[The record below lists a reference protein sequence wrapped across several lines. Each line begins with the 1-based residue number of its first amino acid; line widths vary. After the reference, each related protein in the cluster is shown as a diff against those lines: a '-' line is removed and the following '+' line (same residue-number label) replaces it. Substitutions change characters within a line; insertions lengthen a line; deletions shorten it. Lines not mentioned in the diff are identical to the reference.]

1 MAFLLIAFADALAW
15 KRYGFK
21 YKCMSRLLIV
31 MTFLSLS
38 SFSFGQ
44 ITGDWFGTL
53 QVQGVQLRMVL
64 HISESEEGLVTTLDS
79 PDQGAFGLAVE
90 KTAFA
95 DPKLSLE
102 LTNLRAQFEG
112 QLKQDSLL
120 GFWLQAGR
128 QFPLHFGRKAKEV
141 AKLKRP
147 QEPSLPFP
155 YQVEE
160 VIFENPGANLQL
172 AGTLTL
178 PKGIEKPPVA
188 ILISGSGPQDR
199 DESIAGHKPFL
210 VLADHLTR
218 HGIAVLRYDDR
229 GTAKST
235 GNHATATTADF
246 ATDVESAMQY
256 LRSRPDIDSNKMGLI
271 GHSEG
276 GIIAPIVAAR
286 SKDVAFMVL
295 LASTGVSGKELSLM
309 QAQSLRTFDVPD
321 EEAFMAFNERAID
334 LAASDEELE
343 VIRTQL
349 TQHYNS
355 VRSVMASMMP
365 EGSDLDAFIGQQV
378 SQMTSPWSRF
388 FYNYN
393 PADELEKV
401 KDCPVLSLNG
411 TKDLQ
416 VLANVNQSEIKKALE
431 KAENKDVTIVKIEN
445 LNHLF
450 QECETGAMSEYGQ
463 IEQTFSPK
471 ALTIISDWIQSKT
484 Q

>member
-1 MAFLLIAFADALAW
+1 
-15 KRYGFK
+15 
-21 YKCMSRLLIV
+21 MSRLLIV
-31 MTFLSLS
+31 MTLLSLPKL
-38 SFSFGQ
+38 SFGE
-44 ITGDWFGTL
+44 ITGDWFGVL
-53 QVQGVQLRMVL
+53 KVQGVQLRMVL
-64 HISESEEGLVTTLDS
+64 HISNAEQGLVTTLDS
-79 PDQGAFGLAVE
+79 PDQGAFGLPVA
-90 KTAFA
+90 KTTYNEL
-95 DPKLSLE
+95 KLSLE
-102 LTNLRAQFEG
+102 FTNLRAQFEG

-128 QFPLHFGRKAKEV
+128 QFPLHFGRKAKKLG
-141 AKLKRP
+141 KLKRP
-147 QEPSLPFP
+147 QEPSLPLP

-160 VIFENPGANLQL
+160 VRFENVRANLEL

-178 PKGIEKPPVA
+178 PKDIEKPPVA

-199 DESIAGHKPFL
+199 NESIAGHKPFL

-218 HGIAVLRYDDR
+218 QGIAVLRYDDR
-229 GTAKST
+229 GTAQST
-235 GNHATATTADF
+235 GNHSKATTADF
-246 ATDVESAMQY
+246 ATDVESAVQF
-256 LRSRPDIDSNKMGLI
+256 LLTRTDIDAAKIGLI

-276 GIIAPIVAAR
+276 GIIAPMVVAR
-286 SKDVAFMVL
+286 SKQLAFMVL

-309 QAQSLRTFDVPD
+309 QAQSLRTFEVPD

-334 LAASDEELE
+334 LAASDEDLE
-343 VIRTQL
+343 VVQAQL
-349 TQHYNS
+349 AQHYNG

-393 PADELEKV
+393 PADELEKI

-411 TKDLQ
+411 TRDLQ
-416 VLANVNQSEIKKALE
+416 VLADVNQDGIKKALE
-431 KAENKDVTIVKIEN
+431 KAGNKDVTIVEIEK

-463 IEQTFSPK
+463 IEQTFSPT
-471 ALTIISDWIQSKT
+471 ALSIISDWIQSKT

>member
-1 MAFLLIAFADALAW
+1 
-15 KRYGFK
+15 
-21 YKCMSRLLIV
+21 MSRLLIILI
-31 MTFLSLS
+31 FLSLHSS
-38 SFSFGQ
+38 SFSQ

-53 QVQGVQLRMVL
+53 RVQGIQLRLVL
-64 HISESEEGLVTTLDS
+64 HISETEEGLKATLDS
-79 PDQGAFGLAVE
+79 PDQGAFDLPVT
-90 KTAFA
+90 KTNFS

-102 LTNLRAQFEG
+102 LNNLGAQFEG
-112 QLKQDSLL
+112 KLAQDSLL

-141 AKLKRP
+141 VKLKRP
-147 QEPSLPFP
+147 QEPNPPFP

-160 VIFENPGANLQL
+160 VMFENTGANLQL

-178 PKGIEKPPVA
+178 PKGIDKPPVA

-218 HGIAVLRYDDR
+218 QGIAVLRYDDR

-246 ATDVESAMQY
+246 ATDVESAIQY
-256 LRSRPDIDSNKMGLI
+256 LRSRPDIDSDRIGLI

-276 GIIAPIVAAR
+276 GIIAPIVVAR
-286 SKDVAFMVL
+286 SKKVAFMVL
-295 LASTGVSGKELSLM
+295 LASTGVSGKELSLQ
-309 QAQSLRTFDVPD
+309 QARSLRTFEVPD
-321 EEAFMAFNERAID
+321 EQAFMAFNERAID
-334 LAASDEELE
+334 LAASDQDLE
-343 VIRTQL
+343 VIRAQL

-355 VRSVMASMMP
+355 VRGVMASMMP

-378 SQMTSPWSRF
+378 LQMTSPWNRF

-393 PADELEKV
+393 PADELEKI

-411 TKDLQ
+411 AKDLQ
-416 VLANVNQSEIKKALE
+416 VLADVNQNTIKQALE
-431 KAENKDVTIVKIEN
+431 KAENKDVTILKIEN

-463 IEQTFSPK
+463 IEQTFSPQ
-471 ALTIISDWIQSKT
+471 ALMIISDWIQSRT
-484 Q
+484 QK

>member
-1 MAFLLIAFADALAW
+1 
-15 KRYGFK
+15 
-21 YKCMSRLLIV
+21 MSRLLIIIILLS
-31 MTFLSLS
+31 TYSLS
-38 SFSFGQ
+38 FSQ

-64 HISESEEGLVTTLDS
+64 HITEAEAGLVTTLDS
-79 PDQGAFGLAVE
+79 PDQGAFGIPVAE
-90 KTAFA
+90 TSFEA
-95 DPKLSLE
+95 PKLSLE
-102 LTNLRAQFEG
+102 LSKLGAQFEG

-128 QFPLHFGRKAKEV
+128 QFPLNFGREAKKAT
-141 AKLKRP
+141 KLKRP
-147 QEPSLPFP
+147 QEPVPPFP
-155 YQVEE
+155 YQIEE
-160 VIFENPGANLQL
+160 VVFENPEANLQL

-178 PKGIEKPPVA
+178 PNGISKPPVA

-218 HGIAVLRYDDR
+218 QGIAVLRYDDR

-235 GNHATATTADF
+235 GDHSTATTSDF
-246 ATDVESAMQY
+246 ATDVESAMHY
-256 LRSRPDIDSNKMGLI
+256 LLSRPDIDPTKIGLI

-286 SKDVAFMVL
+286 SKHLAFMVL
-295 LASTGVSGKELSLM
+295 LASTGISGKELSLM
-309 QAQSLRTFDVPD
+309 QAQSLRTFEVPD

-334 LAASDEELE
+334 LAASDEDLE
-343 VIRTQL
+343 VIRAQL

-378 SQMTSPWSRF
+378 SQMTTPWSRF

-416 VLANVNQSEIKKALE
+416 VLADVNQSGIEKALE
-431 KAENKDVTIVKIEN
+431 QAGNKDVTIIKIEN

-471 ALTIISDWIQSKT
+471 ALTVVSDWIQSKT